1 MEPSRAGNAGAL
13 STPLEVSTSGAPV
26 RAIASATFV
35 GFSPPASPH
44 GKAPRYPASS
54 DQSNA
59 NPMPPGSAP
68 FWGGLGVEQDQ
79 VRRPGIG
86 CGACDIA
93 GAGDG
98 QRLPHRLAKPRAQLG
113 HAFGRFRT
121 VQLQRVQLG
130 CHQCV
135 GDDSIIRIDEQTD
148 HGDLASCARCQ
159 SARDIR
165 RNRTGR
171 RWIEH
176 QPGIVRPRRDG
187 RIERLGVLIPQILIF
202 AGMRSVGVLDQP
214 HQRAVGIDQVAD
226 PQAARLQLRSF
237 EARASRCFFPRL
249 PPRSP
254 MPPWHRDHPTAGNS
268 RTSS

>member
-1 MEPSRAGNAGAL
+1 
-13 STPLEVSTSGAPV
+13 
-26 RAIASATFV
+26 
-35 GFSPPASPH
+35 
-44 GKAPRYPASS
+44 
-54 DQSNA
+54 
-59 NPMPPGSAP
+59 MPPGSAL
-68 FWGGLGVEQDQ
+68 WGSW
-79 VRRPGIG
+79 RRTRSSPPPRWLRR
-86 CGACDIA
+86 DIA

-98 QRLPHRLAKPRAQLG
+98 SAFHTGLPNRARATGPRVRAIPNR
-113 HAFGRFRT
+113 AAAARSA
-121 VQLQRVQLG
+121 G

-237 EARASRCFFPRL
+237 EARPAGAFSRL

>member
-35 GFSPPASPH
+35 GFSPPRQGTAISGQQRPVERQPH
-44 GKAPRYPASS
+44 AAGQRA
-54 DQSNA
+54 
-59 NPMPPGSAP
+59 
-68 FWGGLGVEQDQ
+68 FGGLGVEQDQ

-121 VQLQRVQLG
+121 VQLQRSAW

-187 RIERLGVLIPQILIF
+187 RIERLGC
-202 AGMRSVGVLDQP
+202 
-214 HQRAVGIDQVAD
+214 AD
-226 PQAARLQLRSF
+226 PANLDFRGHAVSRGSGSAAPACSRDRSG
-237 EARASRCFFPRL
+237 SRSSG
-249 PPRSP
+249 RSP
-254 MPPWHRDHPTAGNS
+254 PVAEL
-268 RTSS
+268 